1 MPTIIVMFGKI
12 IKKVPLKRIIVVFVA
27 LILISLNPTVKVNAA
42 TENIYLGG
50 YAAGF
55 TITTKGAEVLGLS
68 EVVTESGVVSPAKDA
83 EIFENDLILNISGID
98 TNTLEDLEKV
108 LDNCAGKTL
117 IVTIK
122 RGNEIIKK
130 EITPVKDLS
139 GKYKLGLY
147 IRDKLSGIGTITFI
161 KENGVVMALGH
172 PVCNENN
179 NVLEIVGGELYKC
192 SIYGVEK
199 GERGKA
205 GELRGMFISDN
216 KIGSICKNLPV
227 GISGI
232 IDKSYDLSSLK
243 KIQTGEAHS
252 GSATIW
258 TTIDGVTPSEYDVSI
273 IKVDKHSK
281 DNRNFV
287 IKVTDKNLI
296 EESGGIV
303 QGMSGSPI
311 VQDNK
316 IVGAITHVFLNDPTR
331 GFGISISNMMN

>member
-1 MPTIIVMFGKI
+1 MFDKF
-12 IKKVPLKRIIVVFVA
+12 IKKVSLKRIIVVLVA
-27 LILISLNPTVKVNAA
+27 LVLLSVNPAVNVNASS
-42 TENIYLGG
+42 ENIYLGG

-68 EVVTESGVVSPAKDA
+68 EVVTESGVVSPAKEA
-83 EIFENDLILNISGID
+83 GIVENDVILNISGKD

-117 IVTIK
+117 SVTVK
-122 RGNEIIKK
+122 RDNEIIKK
-130 EITPVKDLS
+130 EVAPVKDLS

-161 KENGVVMALGH
+161 KEDGVVMALGH
-172 PVCNENN
+172 PICNENN
-179 NVLEIVGGELYKC
+179 NVLDIVGGELYKC

-216 KIGSICKNLPV
+216 KIGTVCENLSV
-227 GISGI
+227 GISGV
-232 IDKSYDLSSLK
+232 IDISCNLSTLT
-243 KIQTGEAHS
+243 KIKTGEAHT
-252 GSATIW
+252 GSASIV
-258 TTIDGVTPSEYDVSI
+258 TTIDGVTPSEYSI
-273 IKVDKHSK
+273 SIVKVDKHSK
-281 DNRNFV
+281 ENRNFV

-296 EESGGIV
+296 ELAGGIV